1 MPLISKL
8 PSLDLKKVQNNPMF
22 SNHHGGLG
30 MSPMM
35 LIDQNR
41 LLAQQQLQQQL
52 QQQQMM
58 QHQQIQL
65 AALNN
70 QVMMGNPL
78 IVNSFEFAE
87 SQIIFKA
94 QQGLNPTLPP
104 TGYPAHLFHQGHN
117 VR

>member
-8 PSLDLKKVQNNPMF
+8 PSLDLKKVQNNPML
-22 SNHHGGLG
+22 SNHHGGGLG
-30 MSPMM
+30 MNPMM
-35 LIDQNR
+35 FIDQNR

-78 IVNSFEFAE
+78 IVNSLEFAE
-87 SQIIFKA
+87 SKIIF
-94 QQGLNPTLPP
+94 
-104 TGYPAHLFHQGHN
+104 
-117 VR
+117 

>member
-8 PSLDLKKVQNNPMF
+8 PSLDLKKVQSNPMF
-22 SNHHGGLG
+22 SNPHGGAMG

-41 LLAQQQLQQQL
+41 LLAQHQLQQQL

-58 QHQQIQL
+58 QQHQMQL

-78 IVNSFEFAE
+78 I
-87 SQIIFKA
+87 A
-94 QQGLNPTLPP
+94 QQGLNPSLPP
-104 TGYPAHLFHQGHN
+104 SGYPAHLFQGHN
-117 VR
+117 PLHSMNPPAQYKK

>member
-1 MPLISKL
+1 
-8 PSLDLKKVQNNPMF
+8 
-22 SNHHGGLG
+22 
-30 MSPMM
+30 
-35 LIDQNR
+35 
-41 LLAQQQLQQQL
+41 
-52 QQQQMM
+52 
-58 QHQQIQL
+58 
-65 AALNN
+65 
-70 QVMMGNPL
+70 MGNPL